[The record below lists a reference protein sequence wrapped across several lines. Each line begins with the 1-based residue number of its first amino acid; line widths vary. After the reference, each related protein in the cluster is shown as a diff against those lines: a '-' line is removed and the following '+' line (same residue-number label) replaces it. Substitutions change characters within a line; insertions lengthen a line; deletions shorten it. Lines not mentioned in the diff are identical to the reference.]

1 MTPILAYAQAP
12 AGVGLRTALWF
23 GHVTGIRSAVLLS
36 AKSSDAVLSGRGK
49 GTALSGEA
57 GRIVLA
63 DAASSP
69 GSVAV
74 PSQVIGND
82 PAIGNDT
89 VSRDYLRSARADLV
103 AGRTVAAQQSLAL
116 AQRRA
121 LDQAAVSGRTA
132 TPNTG
137 LFIAR
142 IIDARQ
148 ALEHGDSHYAIALI
162 DVALLH

>member
-63 DAASSP
+63 DAASP

-74 PSQVIGND
+74 PSQVIGDD

-148 ALEHGDSHYAIALI
+148 ALERGDSHYAIALI

>member
-63 DAASSP
+63 DAASP